1 MNKQISMRINKVL
14 KNVLLLG
21 FAPVVMLMS
30 SQSMAV
36 DMVSW
41 SAGTGPDATST
52 DLYYVDNHDPNGN
65 YYYLSGSNVY
75 QDIYGNSFNGATDV
89 LTTYYGDS
97 FDVFSAAQYEAANY
111 LDYQMFIDENP
122 NAGSTTTDTTTTD
135 TTGGTT
141 TTSAGT
147 VAYNAG
153 DITGTIANIQN
164 TAIAVMGA
172 FITLGLTMMFY
183 RKIRGLASRG

>member
-1 MNKQISMRINKVL
+1 MNKIL
-14 KNVLLLG
+14 KNILLIG
-21 FAPVVMLMS
+21 FAPAVMLMS
-30 SQSMAV
+30 SQSMAI

-41 SAGTGPDATST
+41 SAGTGPDTTTT
-52 DLYYVDNHDPNGN
+52 DLYYVDSHDPNGN

-135 TTGGTT
+135 TTGDTT
-141 TTSAGT
+141 TTSEGT

>member
-21 FAPVVMLMS
+21 FAPAVMLMS

-36 DMVSW
+36 DMMSYG
-41 SAGTGPDATST
+41 AGTGPDATST
-52 DLYYVDNHDPNGN
+52 EVYYVDSHDPNGN

-75 QDIYGNSFNGATDV
+75 QDIYGNSFNAASDV

-111 LDYQMFIDENP
+111 LDYQMFIDDNP
-122 NAGSTTTDTTTTD
+122 NAGSTTTDTTVAD

-141 TTSAGT
+141 TASAGS
-147 VAYNAG
+147 VAYNAD
-153 DITGTIANIQN
+153 DITGTIQNIQN

-172 FITLGLTMMFY
+172 FITLGLTVMFY